1 MPSTLVHMALAGLFG
16 AALLGPALDR
26 RAVAALLGLCAFA
39 DLDAVLGLVVTGAHR
54 AAFHTLLIPL
64 GAAVLL
70 ALDARTDDRLRTR
83 YGDQGVGLAW
93 VGVVVYVFAVI
104 GPDLV
109 WNGVN
114 VLYPV
119 YDQFVAFSGEMRVS
133 NQRGLIQT
141 FVELSPP
148 EPAGGG
154 DGTGGSVGA
163 AVDSVSRGNT
173 SETQYATGVNPSPGE
188 PDQGPVERTFPV
200 ARNGLDLLLIVSG
213 TVVTGARLWLN
224 GRDGNQS

>member
-16 AALLGPALDR
+16 AALLGPELDR
-26 RAVAALLGLCAFA
+26 RGVAVLLGLCAFA

-54 AAFHTLLIPL
+54 AAFHTLLIPFT
-64 GAAVLL
+64 AAALL
-70 ALDARTDDRLRTR
+70 AYDHQTGGRLRTR
-83 YGDQGVGLAW
+83 YGGRGERLAW
-93 VGVVVYVFAVI
+93 TGVAVYAFAVI

-114 VLYPV
+114 ALYPV
-119 YDQFVAFSGEMRVS
+119 HDQFVALSGEIRVS
-133 NQRGLIQT
+133 DQRGLIQT
-141 FVELSPP
+141 FVDLSPP
-148 EPAGGG
+148 EQSE
-154 DGTGGSVGA
+154 TGSGVDA

-188 PDQGPVERTFPV
+188 PDEGPVERVFPV
-200 ARNGLDLLLIVSG
+200 ARDGLDLLLLVSG

-224 GRDGNQS
+224 GRN

>member
-1 MPSTLVHMALAGLFG
+1 MALAGLFG
-16 AALLGPALDR
+16 AALLGPELDR
-26 RAVAALLGLCAFA
+26 RAVALLVGLCAFA

-64 GAAVLL
+64 AAAALL
-70 ALDARTDDRLRTR
+70 AYDRRTGGRLRAR
-83 YGDQGVGLAW
+83 YGGRGERLAW
-93 VGVVVYVFAVI
+93 TGVVVYAFAVI
-104 GPDLV
+104 GPDLA

-119 YDQFVAFSGEMRVS
+119 HDQFVALSGELRVS
-133 NQRGLIQT
+133 NQRGLVQT
-141 FVELSPP
+141 FVDLSTQQ
-148 EPAGGG
+148 GGG
-154 DGTGGSVGA
+154 GGSGVQA

-188 PDQGPVERTFPV
+188 PDTGPVERTFPV
-200 ARNGLDLLLIVSG
+200 ARDGLDLLLVVSG

-224 GRDGNQS
+224 GRN

>member
-16 AALLGPALDR
+16 AALLGPELDR
-26 RAVAALLGLCAFA
+26 RAVALLAGLCAFA
-39 DLDAVLGLVVTGAHR
+39 DLDAVVGLVVTGAHR

-64 GAAVLL
+64 AAAALL
-70 ALDARTDDRLRTR
+70 AYDRRSGGRLRAR
-83 YGDQGVGLAW
+83 YGGRGERLAW
-93 VGVVVYVFAVI
+93 TGVVVYAFAVI

-114 VLYPV
+114 VLYPLH
-119 YDQFVAFSGEMRVS
+119 DQFVALSGEVRVS

-141 FVELSPP
+141 VVDLSPA
-148 EPAGGG
+148 EESGGG
-154 DGTGGSVGA
+154 GGSSLGA

-173 SETQYATGVNPSPGE
+173 SQTQYATGVNPSPGE
-188 PDQGPVERTFPV
+188 PDTGPVERTFPV
-200 ARNGLDLLLIVSG
+200 ARDGLDLLLLVSG

-224 GRDGNQS
+224 GRN

>member
-1 MPSTLVHMALAGLFG
+1 MALAGLFG
-16 AALLGPALDR
+16 AALLGPELDR
-26 RAVAALLGLCAFA
+26 RAVALLLGLCAFA

-64 GAAVLL
+64 AAAALL
-70 ALDARTDDRLRTR
+70 AYDRRTAGRLRAR
-83 YGDQGVGLAW
+83 YGGRGERLAW
-93 VGVVVYVFAVI
+93 TGVAVYAFAVI
-104 GPDLV
+104 GPDLA

-119 YDQFVAFSGEMRVS
+119 HDQFVALSGEIRVS
-133 NQRGLIQT
+133 NQRGLVQT
-141 FVELSPP
+141 FVDLSPP
-148 EPAGGG
+148 EQGGG
-154 DGTGGSVGA
+154 SGVGA

-200 ARNGLDLLLIVSG
+200 ARDGLDLLLLVSG

-224 GRDGNQS
+224 DRS

>member
-16 AALLGPALDR
+16 AALLGPDLDR
-26 RAVAALLGLCAFA
+26 RAVAVLLGLCAFA

-70 ALDARTDDRLRTR
+70 ALDARTGDRLRTR
-83 YGDQGVGLAW
+83 YGSQGVGLAW
-93 VGVVVYVFAVI
+93 VGVVVYGFAVI

-119 YDQFVAFSGEMRVS
+119 HDQFVALSGEMRVS
-133 NQRGLIQT
+133 NRRGLIQT

-148 EPAGGG
+148 ESADGGG
-154 DGTGGSVGA
+154 GGSVGV

-173 SETQYATGVNPSPGE
+173 SETQYATGVDPSPGE
-188 PDQGPVERTFPV
+188 PDQGPVERTFPI

-213 TVVTGARLWLN
+213 TVVTGGRLWLN
-224 GRDGNQS
+224 ARDRNQN